1 MKRERFIMRKFKF
14 TFLMIIALLFPGCIN
29 LEIETF
35 IGADG
40 SGSSIVH
47 YWTKLEILYDD
58 TSSTNKYS
66 FKENVIRKNF
76 ENEDIEVKSIKVW
89 ERTSDSTYHAEIK
102 IIFNDI
108 NELNKC
114 DFFKDCEISFKDG
127 AAGQKIFVHKIKG
140 GDLHLLEG
148 DKYTLKYIYH
158 FPGTIITDNAD
169 EHRNNSLIWKFTL
182 NQLKTEKTLTATV
195 KVPVN
200 KGLQFIIP
208 ALIVILIALWI
219 ILIIRR
225 KRRTEE

>member
-1 MKRERFIMRKFKF
+1 MKKLKL
-14 TFLMIIALLFPGCIN
+14 TFLIFTALLFSGCIN

-40 SGSSIVH
+40 SGSSIIH
-47 YWTKLEILYDD
+47 YWTKLDILYQD
-58 TSSTNKYS
+58 TSLTNKYS

-76 ENEDIEVKSIKVW
+76 ENENIEIKSIKVW
-89 ERTSDSTYHAEIK
+89 ERSSDSTYHAEIK

-114 DFFKDCEISFKDG
+114 NFFKDHQISFKDG
-127 AAGQKIFVHKIKG
+127 AVGQKIFVHKIKG
-140 GDLHLLEG
+140 GDLHLEEG

-169 EHRNNSLIWKFTL
+169 EHRNNSLIWKFNL

-200 KGLQFIIP
+200 TGLQFIIP
-208 ALIVILIALWI
+208 ALVIILIALWI

-225 KRRTEE
+225 KKRTEE